1 MGEKEMAK
9 QRIIALINTDVK
21 KAQRMDEETLM
32 RTIADID
39 QIRVDAVRD
48 GRFLGELNRRRE
60 RKTEIKTTEGSPQQ
74 VEEK

>member
-9 QRIIALINTDVK
+9 QRIVALINTDVK

-39 QIRVDAVRD
+39 QIRMDAVRD
-48 GRFLGELNRRRE
+48 GRFLGKLIRRRE
-60 RKTEIKTTEGSPQQ
+60 CKTETETTKRSS
-74 VEEK
+74 